1 MTGILHPRE
10 AMKLLYAGLLATAA
24 ANSHDKITE
33 KEFNT
38 ESAGK
43 FVFMDMYTEW

>member
-1 MTGILHPRE
+1 LVHL
-10 AMKLLYAGLLATAA
+10 AMKVFAMAMLATAA

-33 KEFNT
+33 AQFDT

-43 FVFMDMYTEW
+43 WVFLDMYAEW